1 MTKGAV
7 SIAGDKPRAESRMK
21 SFIRDTVAFYRDP
34 VRIKNELLA
43 GFTVAILKIPES
55 VAFSLVAHVH
65 PLQGL
70 YGSFFMGVISDA
82 LGRPA
87 MVSGCAGALM
97 AVIRNQMTDDGPLGH
112 LCMYDRR
119 EYALFTMFL
128 CGMLQMVCGALQISR
143 LVKMIPQPAF
153 IGFFNGLAI
162 IIGMSQMDTFKI
174 EGAHASHHNEYEDTM
189 QCEPVNFG
197 GSHDKEWYTLAHP
210 ETWLM
215 LVHIFF
221 VAAVTEFLP
230 KIKKT
235 IKIGK
240 IEFTPATLLPSALVG
255 TLLSMAIEWYIFRP
269 YAVATTLVGD
279 VSPISGVPP
288 PFHVPDVPWFDSEPW
303 VACLPLAI
311 SLCFIGLVESVL
323 TCRAVD
329 ELVDERSSTAM
340 KNQVCMSQG
349 LGNAVSSF
357 FMAMGGCAMIGQSM
371 INVNTGARGRMS
383 SIVAGISVLAFV
395 LVAYRFIEVIPLAA
409 LTGILFVVVVKTFK
423 WSSVRD
429 IVLRRIPI
437 VDSITIILV
446 TVLSVVQNL
455 AIGVGVGILWQA
467 LAKSWTDAKHFEV
480 EHKGDAIV
488 VTGRIYFANCDD
500 LIEAV
505 GVVKGFSEVALDVS
519 AASLL
524 DYSATATLDELVA
537 QYKTADITLNVVR
550 ESGDLPTPPAALPP
564 RGLKPVAG
572 SSQALMTDR
581 TASSDDLTQLEMRD
595 DLPAAG
601 GAMSL

>member
-1 MTKGAV
+1 
-7 SIAGDKPRAESRMK
+7 
-21 SFIRDTVAFYRDP
+21 
-34 VRIKNELLA
+34 
-43 GFTVAILKIPES
+43 
-55 VAFSLVAHVH
+55 
-65 PLQGL
+65 
-70 YGSFFMGVISDA
+70 
-82 LGRPA
+82 
-87 MVSGCAGALM
+87 M

-112 LCMYDRR
+112 LCMDERR

-128 CGMLQMVCGALQISR
+128 CGMLQMLCGALQISN

-174 EGAHASHHNEYEDTM
+174 EGVHASHHNPYEDTM
-189 QCEPVNFG
+189 QCAPVDFG
-197 GSHDKEWYTLAHP
+197 GSHDKEWYTLSHP

-215 LVHIFF
+215 LVHIVF

-230 KIKKT
+230 KIEKT

-279 VSPISGVPP
+279 VSAISGAMP
-288 PFHVPDVPWFDSEPW
+288 PFHIPDVPWFDSEPW
-303 VACLPLAI
+303 TVCLPLAI

-480 EHKGDAIV
+480 EHKGDVIV

-505 GVVKGFSEVALDVS
+505 GVVKGFGQVVLD
-519 AASLL
+519 ASGANLL
-524 DYSATATLDELVA
+524 DYSATAAMDELVA
-537 QYKTADITLNVVR
+537 QYKTADITLDVVHYQL
-550 ESGDLPTPPAALPP
+550 SPPSDDKPSLPAALPP

>member
-1 MTKGAV
+1 MSRDQDAV
-7 SIAGDKPRAESRMK
+7 GEDRWGSPRAKQGQGAKGIAARVK
-21 SFIRDTVAFYRDP
+21 YFLQDTRAFYSDP
-34 VRIKNELLA
+34 VRLKNELLA
-43 GFTVAILKIPES
+43 GFTVAILKVPES

-97 AVIRNQMTDDGPLGH
+97 AVIRHQMTDDGPFGH
-112 LCMYDRR
+112 LCMADRR
-119 EYALFTMFL
+119 EYALFTML
-128 CGMLQMVCGALQISR
+128 LTGLLQMVCGALQIAK

-174 EGAHASHHNEYEDTM
+174 EGEKASHHNEYDDTM

-197 GSHDKEWYTLAHP
+197 GSHDNEWYTLGHK

-215 LVHIFF
+215 LVHICF

-235 IKIGK
+235 VKIGK
-240 IEFTPATLLPSALVG
+240 LEFAPALLLPSALVG
-255 TLLSMAIEWYIFRP
+255 TLLSMVIEWYIFRNLG
-269 YAVATTLVGD
+269 AATTLVGD

-288 PFHVPDVPWFDSEPW
+288 PFSVPDVAWGSWDTYRTTF
-303 VACLPLAI
+303 PLAF

-329 ELVDERSSTAM
+329 ELVDERSSTGM
-340 KNQVCMSQG
+340 KNQVCLAQG

-371 INVNTGARGRMS
+371 INVNTGARGRLS
-383 SIVAGISVLAFV
+383 SIVAGLSVLIFMIA
-395 LVAYRFIEVIPLAA
+395 ASGFIEIIPLAA
-409 LTGILFVVVVKTFK
+409 LTGILVVVVLKTFK
-423 WSSVRD
+423 WDS
-429 IVLRRIPI
+429 LRMILKREMPV
-437 VDSITIILV
+437 VDSICVILV
-446 TVLSVVQNL
+446 TVLAVTTNL
-455 AIGVGVGILWQA
+455 AVGVAAGVVWQA
-467 LAKSWTDAKHFEV
+467 LAKSWTDAPDFAV
-480 EHKGDAIV
+480 EHHGERVV

-500 LIEAV
+500 FIDAV
-505 GVVKGFSEVALDVS
+505 GLVKDHGPSIVLDVS
-519 AASLL
+519 GAALL
-524 DYSATATLDELVA
+524 DYSATASIPELVSRHA
-537 QYKTADITLNVVR
+537 TAGLTLTVLTEPDATSRKV
-550 ESGDLPTPPAALPP
+550 SKATIA
-564 RGLKPVAG
+564 
-572 SSQALMTDR
+572 T
-581 TASSDDLTQLEMRD
+581 TASSPEDSPE
-595 DLPAAG
+595 PEAPIV
-601 GAMSL
+601 SV

>member
-1 MTKGAV
+1 V
-7 SIAGDKPRAESRMK
+7 
-21 SFIRDTVAFYRDP
+21 
-34 VRIKNELLA
+34 
-43 GFTVAILKIPES
+43 
-55 VAFSLVAHVH
+55 
-65 PLQGL
+65 
-70 YGSFFMGVISDA
+70 
-82 LGRPA
+82 
-87 MVSGCAGALM
+87 
-97 AVIRNQMTDDGPLGH
+97 
-112 LCMYDRR
+112 
-119 EYALFTMFL
+119 
-128 CGMLQMVCGALQISR
+128 
-143 LVKMIPQPAF
+143 
-153 IGFFNGLAI
+153 
-162 IIGMSQMDTFKI
+162 
-174 EGAHASHHNEYEDTM
+174 
-189 QCEPVNFG
+189 
-197 GSHDKEWYTLAHP
+197 
-210 ETWLM
+210 
-215 LVHIFF
+215 
-221 VAAVTEFLP
+221 
-230 KIKKT
+230 
-235 IKIGK
+235 
-240 IEFTPATLLPSALVG
+240 
-255 TLLSMAIEWYIFRP
+255 
-269 YAVATTLVGD
+269 
-279 VSPISGVPP
+279 
-288 PFHVPDVPWFDSEPW
+288 
-303 VACLPLAI
+303 
-311 SLCFIGLVESVL
+311 
-323 TCRAVD
+323 
-329 ELVDERSSTAM
+329 
-340 KNQVCMSQG
+340 SQG

-395 LVAYRFIEVIPLAA
+395 LVAYHFIEAIPLAA

-480 EHKGDAIV
+480 EHKGDVIV

-550 ESGDLPTPPAALPP
+550 TSDGLPTPPAALPP

>member
-1 MTKGAV
+1 
-7 SIAGDKPRAESRMK
+7 
-21 SFIRDTVAFYRDP
+21 
-34 VRIKNELLA
+34 
-43 GFTVAILKIPES
+43 
-55 VAFSLVAHVH
+55 
-65 PLQGL
+65 
-70 YGSFFMGVISDA
+70 VISDA

-112 LCMYDRR
+112 LCMDERR

-128 CGMLQMVCGALQISR
+128 CGMLQMLCGALQISN

-174 EGAHASHHNEYEDTM
+174 EGEGHTAVASHHNPYEDTM
-189 QCEPVNFG
+189 QCAPVDFG
-197 GSHDKEWYTLAHP
+197 GSHDKEWYTLSHP

-215 LVHIFF
+215 LVHIVF

-230 KIKKT
+230 KIEKT

-279 VSPISGVPP
+279 VSAISGAMP
-288 PFHVPDVPWFDSEPW
+288 PFHIPDVPWFDSEPW
-303 VACLPLAI
+303 TVCLPLAI

-395 LVAYRFIEVIPLAA
+395 LVAYHFIEAIPLAA

-480 EHKGDAIV
+480 EHKGDVIV

-537 QYKTADITLNVVR
+537 QYKTADITLDVVHYQL
-550 ESGDLPTPPAALPP
+550 SPPSDDKPSLPAALPP

-595 DLPAAG
+595 DMPAAG
-601 GAMSL
+601 APPSAQI